1 MLPQEQQQRF
11 GEIERAYVNIVLG
24 TAHSQQVRASVL
36 QHFLMAQ
43 RWVNML
49 NAKLKPLV
57 ASSSSP
63 VVIDG
68 RFEYGVDV
76 RVCRI
81 NAMVNDVTKHTLLSV
96 EKGQWTAS
104 QSHEVQDQR
113 VFVSAQRLQL
123 LP

>member
-24 TAHSQQVRASVL
+24 TAHSQQVRASFL

-49 NAKLKPLV
+49 NAKLKLLV

-63 VVIDG
+63 IVVDG

-76 RVCRI
+76 WIRRVD
-81 NAMVNDVTKHTLLSV
+81 AMINDVSEHTRP
-96 EKGQWTAS
+96 Q
-104 QSHEVQDQR
+104 
-113 VFVSAQRLQL
+113 
-123 LP
+123 